1 MQFITVYQ
9 LNTPSSEND
18 IAIFFSYAKSEKLYN
33 CYLVPHSSS
42 SGDPCKV
49 SLKEVDITHMDDD
62 MQKNLHHEYLNFT
75 LKNPVSKDY
84 TDAAEH
90 HVLTIADNGA
100 ASLTQSLESSGG
112 STDSG
117 QGSSIKEQNGQEG
130 GDESE
135 TSSLEQ
141 SK

>member
-33 CYLVPHSSS
+33 CYLVPQHPSSS
-42 SGDPCKV
+42 EDKV
-49 SLKEVDITHMDDD
+49 SLEEVDITHMDDD
-62 MQKNLHHEYLNFT
+62 MQKNEHHKYLNFT

-90 HVLTIADNGA
+90 HVLTVADNGA

>member
-62 MQKNLHHEYLNFT
+62 MQKNEHHKYLNFS
-75 LKNPVSKDY
+75 LNPVSKDH

>member
-1 MQFITVYQ
+1 MYQ

-18 IAIFFSYAKSEKLYN
+18 IAIFFSYAKSEKWYN
-33 CYLVPHSSS
+33 CYLVPHSSRS
-42 SGDPCKV
+42 EVSCKV
-49 SLKEVDITHMDDD
+49 SLEEVDITHMDDD
-62 MQKNLHHEYLNFT
+62 TQKNLHHKYLNFT
-75 LKNPVSKDY
+75 LNNPVSKDY

-90 HVLTIADNGA
+90 HVLTVADNGA

>member
-49 SLKEVDITHMDDD
+49 SLKEVDITHMNDD
-62 MQKNLHHEYLNFT
+62 MQKNLHHKYLNFS
-75 LKNPVSKDY
+75 LNPVSKDY

-90 HVLTIADNGA
+90 HVLTVADNGA

>member
-42 SGDPCKV
+42 SEDPCKV
-49 SLKEVDITHMDDD
+49 SLKEVDITHMNDD
-62 MQKNLHHEYLNFT
+62 MQKNEHHKYLNFT
-75 LKNPVSKDY
+75 LKNPVSKDH

-90 HVLTIADNGA
+90 HVLTVADNGA